1 MAKNK
6 DTELDRE
13 TRIKRLRFRSWHRG
27 TKEADMMVGGFFD
40 RFSNRWDEADLAWY
54 EALMDEQ
61 DVDIMAWA
69 SGSAPPPP
77 HVAGPMLT
85 AMQRLDYITIPK

>member
-1 MAKNK
+1 M
-6 DTELDRE
+6 DRE

-40 RFSNRWDEADLAWY
+40 RFSDRWDDTEISWY
-54 EALMDEQ
+54 EMLMDEQ

-69 SGSAPPPP
+69 SGAATPPA
-77 HVAGPMLT
+77 HMAGPMLT
-85 AMQRLDYITIPK
+85 AMQRLDYIPIPE